1 MKIICKSCK
10 KLIGEIEPLEDSKET
25 KAKCSDCLKIEK
37 DAEIKRLMEIP
48 LAAKQP
54 KERVVT
60 FENGA
65 QGFLTIAD
73 KETRKLG
80 FWGIL
85 FEGKDFFCCEETR
98 NDFEKYLESLPTDE
112 VDVTFWHS
120 SEIHLDLPERR
131 KGKKHQ
137 SPADEKP
144 KRESIDY
151 NCTVRGTKDFARHV
165 FQTKEN
171 QLKGYIDLVLPIA
184 ERLYKEEKLKAANQN
199 PLIEQSKQ

>member
-10 KLIGEIEPLEDSKET
+10 KLIGEIEPLEDLKET

-37 DAEIKRLMEIP
+37 DAEIKKLMEVP

-54 KERVVT
+54 KDRVVT

-65 QGFLTIAD
+65 QGFLTIAG
-73 KETRKLG
+73 KETKKLG

-85 FEGKDFFCCEETR
+85 FEGKEFFCCKETR
-98 NDFEKYLESLPTDE
+98 KDFEKYLESLGADE
-112 VDVTFWHS
+112 VDITFWHS
-120 SEIHLDLPERR
+120 SEIPLDLPNRR
-131 KGKKHQ
+131 RGKKYQ
-137 SPADEKP
+137 PPVEEKP
-144 KRESIDY
+144 KRESIEY

-165 FQTKEN
+165 FQTKEA
-171 QLKGYIDLVLPIA
+171 QLKDYIDVVWPIA
-184 ERLYKEEKLKAANQN
+184 ERLYKEEKLKAAEKN